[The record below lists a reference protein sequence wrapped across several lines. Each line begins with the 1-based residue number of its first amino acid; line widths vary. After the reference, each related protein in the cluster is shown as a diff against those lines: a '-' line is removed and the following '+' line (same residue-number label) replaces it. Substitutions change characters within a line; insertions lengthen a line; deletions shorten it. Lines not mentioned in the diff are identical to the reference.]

1 MKKFDLK
8 ALAEKQNNEYVFGT
22 ADTGSHACYMI
33 YGTLKPG
40 EKGRGIKPGFGHEEM
55 LLAVRGSF
63 SVTGDFEGIIEEG
76 SAIHLSGEQSC
87 HLENKGSSEAVY
99 VIAGGHSEHGHHQH

>member
-8 ALAEKQNNEYVFGT
+8 ALAEKQKSEYVFGA

-40 EKGRGIKPGFGHEEM
+40 ETGRKIKPGKGHEEM
-55 LLAVRGSF
+55 LLAARGSL
-63 SVTGDFEGIIEEG
+63 SATGDFEGIIEEG
-76 SAIHLSGEQSC
+76 SAIHLAGEQTC
-87 HLENKGSSEAVY
+87 FLENKDASEAVY
-99 VIAGGHSEHGHHQH
+99 IIAGGHSEHSDHH

>member
-1 MKKFDLK
+1 MTKLDLK
-8 ALAEKQNNEYVFGT
+8 TMAEKQNNEYVFGS

-40 EKGRGIKPGFGHEEM
+40 EKGREIKPGRGHEEM
-55 LLAVRGSF
+55 LLSAHGSF

-76 SAIHLSGEQSC
+76 SVIHLAGEQAC
-87 HLENKGSSEAVY
+87 YLENKSSSEAVY
-99 VIAGGHSEHGHHQH
+99 VIAGGHSEHSHHH

>member
-1 MKKFDLK
+1 MKKIDLS
-8 ALAEKQNNEYVFGT
+8 AMAEKHNNEYVFGA

-40 EKGRGIKPGFGHEEM
+40 EKGREIKPWRGHEEM
-55 LLAVRGSF
+55 LLSARGSF

-76 SAIHLSGEQSC
+76 SVIHLSGDQAC
-87 HLENKGSSEAVY
+87 YLENKGSSGAVY
-99 VIAGGHSEHGHHQH
+99 VIAGGHSEQSHH